1 MRRLLPVLVFCLGCG
16 PAVAPV
22 SPAPGPG
29 NPFGPP
35 DLVRA
40 SARLLAGVNAQRAAK
55 GLPPLVEHPLLR
67 AIAAAHS
74 ADMARRDRLDH
85 TGGDGS
91 SPWERL
97 DRVGYRYR
105 TASENVAWG
114 QASPEQ
120 VVGDWMTSS
129 GHRANVLG
137 PYVHFGGG
145 VGLAPGKRPYWTAEF
160 GSPP

>member
-1 MRRLLPVLVFCLGCG
+1 MPRCALVLVLLLAGCG
-16 PAVAPV
+16 PTVP
-22 SPAPGPG
+22 PAPGPG

-35 DLVRA
+35 DLTNA
-40 SARLLAGVNAQRAAK
+40 AARLLAGVNAQRAAK
-55 GLPPLVEHPLLR
+55 GLPPLAEHPLLR

-91 SPWERL
+91 SPWERM

-114 QASPEQ
+114 QTSPEQ
-120 VVGDWMTSS
+120 VVGDWMTSP

-145 VGLAPGKRPYWTAEF
+145 VGLTPGKRPYWTADF